1 MSTAGKTSSS
11 SSASERK
18 RQLSYAPVQEE
29 SLVLRKRQL
38 SYAPGGRVEGSRGS
52 KRSRTVV
59 AFHGLPSEVLDKILL
74 CMVDSRSP
82 LSVIKLSMVNRQFR
96 REIAEN
102 LAVWHRLYL
111 HWRGVIRPVSRLTQT
126 PRGLVLLRPTFP
138 VSVPNFQVKVP
149 PLT

>member
-1 MSTAGKTSSS
+1 VPT
-11 SSASERK
+11 
-18 RQLSYAPVQEE
+18 
-29 SLVLRKRQL
+29 
-38 SYAPGGRVEGSRGS
+38 
-52 KRSRTVV
+52 
-59 AFHGLPSEVLDKILL
+59 EVLDKILHF
-74 CMVDSRSP
+74 MADSRSP

-96 REIAEN
+96 QEIAEN

-111 HWRGVIRPVSRLTQT
+111 NWRGVVRPASRLTQT

>member
-1 MSTAGKTSSS
+1 MSTAYRTSQP
-11 SSASERK
+11 SSASSSGKRPLGYTPGERV
-18 RQLSYAPVQEE
+18 AG
-29 SLVLRKRQL
+29 
-38 SYAPGGRVEGSRGS
+38 ASRGS
-52 KRSRTVV
+52 KRSRTVA
-59 AFHGLPSEVLDKILL
+59 AFRGVPTEVLDKILHF
-74 CMVDSRSP
+74 MADSRSP

-96 REIAEN
+96 QEIAEN

-111 HWRGVIRPVSRLTQT
+111 NWRGVVRPASRLTQT